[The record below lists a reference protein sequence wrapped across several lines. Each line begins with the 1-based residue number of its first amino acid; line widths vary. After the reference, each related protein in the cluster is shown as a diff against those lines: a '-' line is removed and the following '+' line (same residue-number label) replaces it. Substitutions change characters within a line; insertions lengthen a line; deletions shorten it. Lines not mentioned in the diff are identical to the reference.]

1 MIVGVDIGT
10 QSLKAVVT
18 DDELKL
24 VGEAS
29 SPYRPSFPQP
39 GWAEQSPR
47 LWEEALAPTIARAL
61 EAAGGSA
68 RSVRGL
74 GICGQLDGCIAVD
87 GAGLPVGPCII
98 WMDRRAEAEIA
109 GLPAE
114 RIQDV
119 TGVILDAAH
128 MAAKAR
134 WLKRHA
140 PERAAIHR
148 FHQPVSYLVAR
159 LTGAHVFDHG
169 LASTSMV
176 YALGRRGLSPRL
188 LELFDLKAEEL
199 PAIAEAS
206 ERAGTL
212 HRQGAA
218 LTGLAEGTPV
228 AVGTGDDF
236 SNPLGAGLV
245 EPGKLACALGT
256 AEVVGALHDC
266 PRIDQRGLVET
277 HGYAGGR
284 FFIENPGWLAG
295 GALAWFIETF
305 RLREVGELD
314 ALAAD
319 VPAGCEGITFLPA
332 MNGAMAPE
340 WIERARGCFYGLTSA
355 HGVGHLARAVLE
367 GCAFAMRD
375 VLERLQDMEVAIESI
390 LLLGGGARSRVWA
403 QIRADL
409 TGLPVAVPRVVD
421 TSPLGAAVLA
431 SVAAGLQPDLVEAAR
446 RVATEAT
453 IVEPDAGRKE
463 AYDDAYGAYR
473 KLFDSLRPM
482 FDRAACSPRPGDTGD
497 MNGR

>member
-18 DDELKL
+18 DDNLKL

-29 SPYRPSFPQP
+29 SGYRPSFPQP
-39 GWAEQSPR
+39 GWAEQHPR

-61 EAAGGSA
+61 ETAGQTP
-68 RSVRGL
+68 RSVRAL
-74 GICGQLDGCIAVD
+74 GVCGQLDGCIAVD
-87 GAGLPVGPCII
+87 REGRPLGSCII

-119 TGVILDAAH
+119 TGTVLDATH

-140 PERAAIHR
+140 RERAAIHR

-169 LASTSMV
+169 LASTTMA
-176 YALGRRGLSPRL
+176 YALGWRGFSPRL
-188 LELFDLKAEEL
+188 LELFDLEAEEL
-199 PAIAEAS
+199 PGIAEAFD
-206 ERAGTL
+206 RAGTL
-212 HRQGAA
+212 HRQGSA
-218 LTGLAEGTPV
+218 LTGLPEGTPV

-256 AEVVGALHDC
+256 AEVVGALHHR
-266 PRIDQRGLVET
+266 PTIDRRGLVET

-295 GALAWFIETF
+295 GALAWFIQTF
-305 RLREVGELD
+305 RLRDAGELD
-314 ALAAD
+314 GLAATA
-319 VPAGCEGITFLPA
+319 PAGSEGITFLPA
-332 MNGAMAPE
+332 MSGAMAPE
-340 WIERARGCFYGLTSA
+340 WIEGARGCFYGFTSA
-355 HGVGHLARAVLE
+355 HGSGHLARAVLE

-375 VLERLQDMEVAIESI
+375 VLERLQDMEVAIGSI
-390 LLLGGGARSRVWA
+390 LLLGGGARSRIWA

-409 TGLPVAVPRVVD
+409 TGLPVVVPAVVD

-431 SVAAGLQPDLVEAAR
+431 SVAAGLQPDLLEAAR
-446 RVATEAT
+446 RVVTEAT
-453 IVEPDAGRKE
+453 IIEPDAARRG

-482 FDRAACSPRPGDTGD
+482 FDG
-497 MNGR
+497 NG